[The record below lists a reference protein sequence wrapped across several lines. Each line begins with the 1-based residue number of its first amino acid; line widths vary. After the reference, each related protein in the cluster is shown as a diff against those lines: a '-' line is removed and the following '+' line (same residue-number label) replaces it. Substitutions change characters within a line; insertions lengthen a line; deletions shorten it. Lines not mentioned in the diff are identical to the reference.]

1 MCNHHTELAR
11 SDLDLEALGQEHPA
25 DSSRASGS
33 LIRRHR
39 RMKMDRLRTGPVPGC
54 SGHEVTVPKDIMS
67 WAPELGSLYCMC
79 EWFS

>member
-1 MCNHHTELAR
+1 
-11 SDLDLEALGQEHPA
+11 
-25 DSSRASGS
+25 
-33 LIRRHR
+33 
-39 RMKMDRLRTGPVPGC
+39 MDRLRTGPVPGC